1 MTTEHG
7 TTDEWKRLVTTT
19 GLPIGWARRGDDDEW
34 YVKPKPGLLR
44 GCDSW
49 IAPSWRDR
57 GQFTLDATA
66 IVGEGDA
73 TVVLTAEAAP
83 KSIRDGTTD
92 DDQVD
97 GESED
102 DLTDTAH
109 RPADSRP

>member
-73 TVVLTAEAAP
+73 TVVLATEAAP
-83 KSIRDGTTD
+83 TSPRERTTNG
-92 DDQVD
+92 QVD
-97 GESED
+97 GDEPD
-102 DLTDTAH
+102 DAPRPTD
-109 RPADSRP
+109 PQP